1 MVRDDA
7 YRIVQ
12 ERAQRAWDEQ
22 VPLRDLLGDL
32 GLDLDAIFD
41 YSAYLRHV
49 PEVLERLPP

>member
-32 GLDLDAIFD
+32 QLDLDAIFD

-49 PEVLERLPP
+49 PEVLERLP